1 MEASYTSLS
10 VCEEWQCVFEL
21 ADLAI
26 ALRLYYIYN
35 ESYIGKHV
43 TINRIDDVW
52 VVSWI
57 NILLMFRTNKLVVKI
72 GTVIMEKSKM

>member
-10 VCEEWQCVFEL
+10 VYEEWECVF
-21 ADLAI
+21 DFAI

-35 ESYIGKHV
+35 VSYIGKHV
-43 TINRIDDVW
+43 TVNRINDVW